1 MKRIKII
8 LSVTTLVMTLF
19 IFCLITTTKAA
30 IRYEEGYTP
39 LTNQSTYVDEIKFD
53 QTRGTINTNYFCE
66 CAKMAHNANE
76 SFMITRIRRI
86 TGETNTNILKTIA
99 DFRDRYA
106 TFEVQYNGEKCFS
119 FKFPFNSLFS
129 NCEIDHVMDINFN
142 DPNDINYQNVERII
156 ISEPETSVY
165 NYYSNVNTSRY
176 EGYEDFILIKTY
188 DVTEIQEIVN
198 SPLNLPSKDVLTKK
212 DIELSSG
219 IKIEGKD
226 NICYGGNYNKEEGK
240 LIDNGVYYLKVI
252 ATYNDIK
259 YHIVYKITVTD
270 MISELPRIYI
280 TTNRQLTASE
290 IDNHI
295 LENNITNYTYDASTY
310 FQFFNVPGIYYINI
324 SYNYDDNKYNAK
336 FPVYV
341 TDKSEQKLKTID
353 NELLKVGYNNKLNQE
368 DFIANLD
375 FSYIEVDEYNI
386 DYSAYDNNSGNVGS
400 YDVSINIRDIYGIL
414 YYQVV
419 TIEVYDNI
427 CPNVELKEDTKLEY
441 SYLDIVD
448 IEKIINQLEINDI
461 SEYSVKHDASNYLNR
476 TDKIGEFVI
485 DVLITDE
492 YLNSTN
498 YQITLKI
505 IDDVVPKIITK
516 PIYAST
522 EVKLDVNTIKSKIY
536 VVDEIDGIISINNI
550 DINDINGYKDNYNI
564 PGTYHFE
571 VIARDNTLNEAY
583 SSFDIIVT
591 DEVIEELNVINI
603 DRNNPFTKEEILSYL
618 IENGYLNPNSNYEL
632 VSDYFNTDTYD
643 LDTYS
648 LEITDI
654 NTNEKKYFE
663 IKINDSNVKYESMVI
678 TDEEKKSNN
687 SSIIIVIAIIAILGI
702 TSVILGVVIYKKKH

>member
-1 MKRIKII
+1 
-8 LSVTTLVMTLF
+8 
-19 IFCLITTTKAA
+19 
-30 IRYEEGYTP
+30 
-39 LTNQSTYVDEIKFD
+39 
-53 QTRGTINTNYFCE
+53 
-66 CAKMAHNANE
+66 
-76 SFMITRIRRI
+76 
-86 TGETNTNILKTIA
+86 
-99 DFRDRYA
+99 
-106 TFEVQYNGEKCFS
+106 
-119 FKFPFNSLFS
+119 
-129 NCEIDHVMDINFN
+129 
-142 DPNDINYQNVERII
+142 
-156 ISEPETSVY
+156 
-165 NYYSNVNTSRY
+165 
-176 EGYEDFILIKTY
+176 
-188 DVTEIQEIVN
+188 
-198 SPLNLPSKDVLTKK
+198 LPSKDVLTKK